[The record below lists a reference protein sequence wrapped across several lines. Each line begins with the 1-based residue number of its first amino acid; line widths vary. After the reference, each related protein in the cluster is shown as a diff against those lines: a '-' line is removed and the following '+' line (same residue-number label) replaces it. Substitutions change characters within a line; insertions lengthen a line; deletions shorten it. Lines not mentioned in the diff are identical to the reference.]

1 MIAPPPAP
9 ISRRPWPPIPR
20 QAEAARELGLMA
32 YQDADVANAR
42 IYTQQAL
49 TANPGDPAT
58 IRQVGLV
65 ALLEGRTAD
74 ALTSFQQAL
83 VIYEGWIATLH
94 TTEGAAQSRG
104 DTLAA
109 LAGHRAYRRDQP

>member
-1 MIAPPPAP
+1 MAQARILTNRGHTNLYSAHDRAAA
-9 ISRRPWPPIPR
+9 RANFQTALAADPR

-49 TANPGDPAT
+49 TAEPGDPAT

-83 VIYEGWIATLH
+83 DHL
-94 TTEGAAQSRG
+94 
-104 DTLAA
+104 
-109 LAGHRAYRRDQP
+109 